1 MIRENTENGSVN
13 VSANV
18 YTDIAGTAAINCM
31 SVKGM
36 VARSVSDGVYHLLR
50 RESMGKGVKVEF
62 HEDNTISI
70 DLHVMVG
77 NGVNLTAVGNAI
89 IEEVRYMV
97 HNCTGTE
104 VRAVNVYID
113 SISIDK

>member
-1 MIRENTENGSVN
+1 MIRNTNENGSVN
-13 VSANV
+13 VSTSV

-36 VARSVSDGVYHLLR
+36 VARSVKDGLYHLLR
-50 RESMGKGVKVEF
+50 KESVGKGVKIHF
-62 HEDNTISI
+62 NEDDTITI

-77 NGVNLTAVGNAI
+77 GGVNLTAVGNSI
-89 IEEVRYMV
+89 VDEVRYMV
-97 HNCTGTE
+97 HKCTGTE

-113 SISIDK
+113 SMMID

>member
-1 MIRENTENGSVN
+1 MIRKENDNGSVV

-18 YTDIAGTAAINCM
+18 YTDIAGTAAVNCM

-50 RESMGKGVKVEF
+50 KESMGKGVKVYF
-62 HEDNTISI
+62 NLDDTISI

-77 NGVNLTAVGNAI
+77 DGVNLNAVGKAI
-89 IEEVRYMV
+89 VDEVRYMV
-97 HNCTGTE
+97 TSTTGTE
-104 VRAVNVYID
+104 VKSVNVFID
-113 SISIDK
+113 AITIS